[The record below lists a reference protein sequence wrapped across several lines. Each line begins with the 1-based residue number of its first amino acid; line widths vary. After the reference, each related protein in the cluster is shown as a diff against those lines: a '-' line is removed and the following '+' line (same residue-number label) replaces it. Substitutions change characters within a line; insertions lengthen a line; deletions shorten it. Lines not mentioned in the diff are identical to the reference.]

1 MKTTTLSFAIAAA
14 VFTTTANADDAVDWA
29 KDIWPFIE
37 NSCVN
42 CHKAEYTDETTGRVK
57 KPKAELRYDGKKF
70 ILKGGENND
79 EEPTLT
85 PGDPEKSA
93 ILQRTL
99 LDPEHDDF
107 MPSSDKYDPL
117 TPEQQKLLETWIKQ
131 GADFGDWVGA
141 TE

>member
-1 MKTTTLSFAIAAA
+1 MKTLIISTAALALALSVSSAEDK
-14 VFTTTANADDAVDWA
+14 VNWE
-29 KDIWPFIE
+29 KDVWPFIE

-42 CHKAEYTDETTGRVK
+42 CHRAPYKDERSGRLK
-57 KPKAELRYDGKKF
+57 KPKADLRYDGANF
-70 ILKGGENND
+70 IKKGGENND

-85 PGDPEKSA
+85 TGDPKKSSM
-93 ILQRTL
+93 LQRTL
-99 LDPEHDDF
+99 LDPDHDDF

-117 TPEQQKLLETWIKQ
+117 TPEQKKTLELWITQ